1 MFVDSSYW
9 VGLADSK
16 DQWHERALALRG
28 RVPAR
33 PSILDLAL
41 AEAVTIVGS
50 RRGGKPARD
59 LFRYFCDSCRIVYVD
74 PELLD
79 RCMDLVVAHDG
90 RLSVT
95 DSATVEAMVRDGEH
109 DILSFDSDFD
119 AVPGI
124 ARTH

>member
-1 MFVDSSYW
+1 MFVDASYW

-16 DQWHERALALRG
+16 DQWHARALALRG

-50 RRGGKPARD
+50 RRGGKPARE

-74 PELLD
+74 AELID
-79 RCMDLVVAHDG
+79 RSMDLVVAHDG

-95 DSATVEAMVRDGEH
+95 DSATIEAMTRDGERSV
-109 DILSFDSDFD
+109 LSFDSDFD
-119 AVPGI
+119 KVPGVN
-124 ARTH
+124 RVH